1 MVDCPALVE
10 SLLSQA
16 LLPESAQGQP
26 YLGLHRDPLDD
37 GVLVSPSLG
46 LIFATALDSSPLLC
60 TPSPCIQTND
70 LEWILCPT
78 LTRDILGTMRYIQIV

>member
-1 MVDCPALVE
+1 MVDCPVLGE

-26 YLGLHRDPLDD
+26 YLGLRRDPLDD

-60 TPSPCIQTND
+60 IPSPCIPRSG
-70 LEWILCPT
+70 LEWI
-78 LTRDILGTMRYIQIV
+78 